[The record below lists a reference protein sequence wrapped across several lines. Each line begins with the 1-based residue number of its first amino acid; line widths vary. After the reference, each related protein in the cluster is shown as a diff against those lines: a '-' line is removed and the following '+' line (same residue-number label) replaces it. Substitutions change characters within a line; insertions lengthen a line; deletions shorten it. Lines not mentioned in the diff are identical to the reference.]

1 MTRST
6 NLSYALIVL
15 ALLSLWS
22 INAYCGQSYYYRNY
36 QSKDGLSHNK
46 VLCSLQDSDGFI
58 WLGTDNGLNRFDG
71 RENITSF
78 NLKSQQ
84 PYLDNNVI
92 HCLAEDADKR
102 IWIGTNRGL
111 YTYQEKEGL
120 RSFNLT
126 TRYLVSISS
135 EVHKIL
141 IVDNRTIWFATLGQG
156 IFVYHLDTQE
166 LEQLNQHATFVQD
179 FLFDG
184 NYVYTTSFNSSIL
197 CFKSDGTFLKT
208 IPLFGDGQSSYDRD
222 PNSFLQFRDALW
234 IALNSASLV
243 CMNKNGDLHHIDFT
257 DVSFRIIHSLL
268 ALDDDEI
275 LLGTDVGLYA
285 FNAFTEQLKP
295 LDIYDEMGKKVVHHV
310 NGLMRDRE
318 GGIWALTNMSGV
330 DYIMPQTKPFHYVDL
345 PGSSTVYTFCKD
357 DASNVLWIGT
367 KNGLFQYDLKK
378 KTAQPYPLAGNTP
391 YDIRSL
397 FLDGN
402 QLWIGT
408 SADGLKVLNTSSGA
422 VRSYR
427 HTLDIPYTICSNDIL
442 KIYKT
447 SEELIYVGTSWGL
460 CYYVPSDDNFRT
472 VFEIG
477 GMFTVTDICE
487 DGRKGIWVSTSNNG
501 LYLCDYQTKKW
512 WHFDVAPEALSNSM
526 VSLFKGPDNLV
537 WMGSNGNGLFRLDP
551 DRRTFT
557 KVDDVPNTIVYNM
570 AQDGPERIW
579 ISSSLGLI
587 RFNPKDK
594 SDYHLFTTSDG
605 LKENHFTEY
614 AALLSDGRTLYLSGS
629 DGFHYFD
636 SDSFEKNS
644 YIPPVYITDLSLLRL
659 PDRDE
664 AYSVMGIDGPLY
676 KEKKVEIPYHY
687 NSITIHFA
695 SLSYRNPAENLYS
708 YKLENFDE
716 GFFEIQGEHSVSYSN
731 LPPGEYR
738 FVVKGSNNDDVWNEH
753 PATLTIVITPPWYR
767 SKLAY
772 LIYLLLLLTALF
784 TAIAYW
790 NRRVEKKYRM
800 EMEEYEVQKEK
811 ELYNSKI
818 NFFINLVHEIRTP
831 LSLIKLPLEDLKK
844 NGLEDNSQ
852 KLVTIDRNVDY
863 LLAITN
869 ELLDFQKMENNSMK
883 LQLVRSNVSALIRS
897 IVEQFQGAA
906 ELKGVRLVCS
916 MPTDDLWAVID
927 RSFVN
932 KITVNLLGNA
942 MKYARN
948 QITVALELGENEFA
962 VRVDDD
968 GPGVADEEK
977 EKIFQAFYQSDDKQA
992 SLGTGLGLAYSYS
1005 LATLHGGNLSVQD
1018 NSLHGASFILTLP
1031 TNLEE
1036 NALDG
1041 IQPTTSSPREGES
1054 SDLSVAAKK
1063 YTLLV
1068 VEDHVDLLRMV
1079 SSSLAQWY
1087 KVEQAANGLEAL
1099 DVLEN
1104 KPIDIIVSDVMM
1116 PGMDGMELCKRV
1128 KTTTDYSHIPVILL
1142 TAKVFVEAK
1151 EEGLSCGADVYMEK
1165 PFTIS
1170 QLHMQIENLLKVRI
1184 AYYQRMQALSSQDSL
1199 QTVGGLNQKDYEFI
1213 SELQGQLEKQYSDE
1227 NFSVEN
1233 LAEEMNMSRSNFYRK
1248 IKALTDMA
1256 PNDYLKCYRLNKA
1269 AEMLRKGY
1277 RVSETCAQT
1286 GFNSSSYFAK
1296 CFKAQFGMSP
1306 KEWAAG
1312 GQDGTMK
1319 KEEQEDESA

>member
-1 MTRST
+1 
-6 NLSYALIVL
+6 
-15 ALLSLWS
+15 
-22 INAYCGQSYYYRNY
+22 
-36 QSKDGLSHNK
+36 
-46 VLCSLQDSDGFI
+46 
-58 WLGTDNGLNRFDG
+58 
-71 RENITSF
+71 
-78 NLKSQQ
+78 
-84 PYLDNNVI
+84 
-92 HCLAEDADKR
+92 
-102 IWIGTNRGL
+102 
-111 YTYQEKEGL
+111 
-120 RSFNLT
+120 
-126 TRYLVSISS
+126 
-135 EVHKIL
+135 
-141 IVDNRTIWFATLGQG
+141 
-156 IFVYHLDTQE
+156 
-166 LEQLNQHATFVQD
+166 
-179 FLFDG
+179 
-184 NYVYTTSFNSSIL
+184 
-197 CFKSDGTFLKT
+197 
-208 IPLFGDGQSSYDRD
+208 
-222 PNSFLQFRDALW
+222 
-234 IALNSASLV
+234 
-243 CMNKNGDLHHIDFT
+243 
-257 DVSFRIIHSLL
+257 
-268 ALDDDEI
+268 
-275 LLGTDVGLYA
+275 
-285 FNAFTEQLKP
+285 
-295 LDIYDEMGKKVVHHV
+295 
-310 NGLMRDRE
+310 
-318 GGIWALTNMSGV
+318 
-330 DYIMPQTKPFHYVDL
+330 
-345 PGSSTVYTFCKD
+345 
-357 DASNVLWIGT
+357 
-367 KNGLFQYDLKK
+367 
-378 KTAQPYPLAGNTP
+378 
-391 YDIRSL
+391 
-397 FLDGN
+397 
-402 QLWIGT
+402 
-408 SADGLKVLNTSSGA
+408 
-422 VRSYR
+422 
-427 HTLDIPYTICSNDIL
+427 
-442 KIYKT
+442 
-447 SEELIYVGTSWGL
+447 
-460 CYYVPSDDNFRT
+460 
-472 VFEIG
+472 
-477 GMFTVTDICE
+477 
-487 DGRKGIWVSTSNNG
+487 
-501 LYLCDYQTKKW
+501 
-512 WHFDVAPEALSNSM
+512 
-526 VSLFKGPDNLV
+526 
-537 WMGSNGNGLFRLDP
+537 MGSNGNGLFRLDP
-551 DRRTFT
+551 DGRTFT

-676 KEKKVEIPYHY
+676 KEKKVQIPYRY
-687 NSITIHFA
+687 NSMTIHFA

-738 FVVKGSNNDDVWNEH
+738 FVVKGSNNDDVWSEH

-844 NGLEDNSQ
+844 NGLEENSQ
-852 KLVTIDRNVDY
+852 KLVTIDRNVDS

-906 ELKGVRLVCS
+906 ELKGVKLACS
-916 MPTDDLWAVID
+916 MPADDLWVVID
-927 RSFVN
+927 RPFVN

-948 QITVALELGENEFA
+948 QIKVALELGENKFA

-1116 PGMDGMELCKRV
+1116 PGMDGLELCKRV

-1151 EEGLSCGADVYMEK
+1151 EEGLSCGADIYMEK